1 VSPEQPAPL
10 APGDR
15 VILARSE
22 PSGWAEGL
30 PRRPWVVVACPCGLC
45 RQGSHVALDV
55 PTHPALLAEDPDRS
69 PWVHVGAAALR
80 RRGELSSTQAEAWC
94 DALAAGCG
102 VGQALHWATEDGREA
117 VARLVAHEFAAL
129 VLADSLGGMELTE
142 AQGYQLELWRG
153 QRGGRPC

>member
-1 VSPEQPAPL
+1 MSPEQPAPL
-10 APGDR
+10 APGDA
-15 VILARSE
+15 VVLAQSD
-22 PSGWAEGL
+22 PAGWSVGM
-30 PRRPWVVVACPCGLC
+30 PRRPWVVLACACSLC
-45 RQGSHVALDV
+45 ADGSVVALNV
-55 PTHPALLAEDPDRS
+55 PQSPALLDLYPEMS
-69 PWVHVGAAALR
+69 PWRHVGAGALR
-80 RRGELSSTQAEAWC
+80 RRGELSSTQAESWA

-153 QRGGRPC
+153 QRGGKSC